1 MQIINIDLIPG
12 KVMPVL
18 HSSQY
23 DKGRELGVKLYNGGA
38 VFTLS
43 GAETVTVSVRKPD
56 GNIVIETLT
65 NTGTNELTIITTE
78 QMTACHGSNLCEI
91 KIEDGADVIGTAN
104 FVLEVEKDPTEG
116 GIASASEIDNLEAQV
131 AAIVADQYDSANVVF
146 DATPTAGHGVG
157 FAVTSEGVKNAIPDD
172 LDDLSDVTY
181 TGTPAMGEAVVWD
194 GSKWTNGTPD
204 MDVSDLADVTI
215 TTPSDDDILV
225 YQNGEWVNMANP
237 ASTANFGPDYDE
249 NTTYNTGD
257 KCVYNN
263 LLYECNDDGVTG
275 AWDATKWDRLTVAS
289 MTDNNLPHY
298 TGTPTAGTT
307 AEAIGDLTTL
317 TTTDK
322 SSLVGAVNEVNRKTK
337 SIYSNST
344 YSNQLGTAITTT
356 DNMGDFR
363 FLRITIGVSS
373 FDSWNMTYILIPN
386 CKGSTTGYYQ
396 FASNNVGG
404 KIIRL
409 STDTTTTLTLISSS
423 EASICV
429 SQVVGIY

>member
-1 MQIINIDLIPG
+1 MQTINVDLIPG

-43 GAETVTVSVRKPD
+43 GAETVSVAVRKPD
-56 GNIVIETLT
+56 GNIVTETLT
-65 NTGTNELTIITTE
+65 NSGTNELTIITTE
-78 QMTACHGSNLCEI
+78 QMTACHGANLCEI

-104 FVLEVEKDPTEG
+104 FVLDVEKDPTEG
-116 GIASASEIDNLEAQV
+116 GIASASEIDNLESQV

-157 FAVTSEGVKNAIPDD
+157 FAVTSEGVLNAIPDE

-181 TGTPAMGEAVVWD
+181 TGTPALGEAVVWD

-237 ASTANFGPDYDE
+237 ASTANFGADYDE

-257 KCVYNN
+257 KVIYNN
-263 LLYECNDDGVTG
+263 LFYECNDDGVTG
-275 AWDATKWDRLTVAS
+275 AWDASKWDSLTVAS
-289 MTDNNLPHY
+289 MTAGNLPL
-298 TGTPTAGTT
+298 GTDFSDPNSTAGAIASKADSATT
-307 AEAIGDLTTL
+307 YTKNETDTLLNSKLNTQVFNDTYKSTISGSFAGLVQPKTAWYIVANRISTNACCILVVSNYSGTISVKELTKDSGFTYQTNAQGTVAI
-317 TTTDK
+317 
-322 SSLVGAVNEVNRKTK
+322 S
-337 SIYSNST
+337 YSNV
-344 YSNQLGTAITTT
+344 GTGVYAMAI
-356 DNMGDFR
+356 
-363 FLRITIGVSS
+363 RIAI
-373 FDSWNMTYILIPN
+373 
-386 CKGSTTGYYQ
+386 
-396 FASNNVGG
+396 
-404 KIIRL
+404 
-409 STDTTTTLTLISSS
+409 DTN
-423 EASICV
+423 
-429 SQVVGIY
+429 